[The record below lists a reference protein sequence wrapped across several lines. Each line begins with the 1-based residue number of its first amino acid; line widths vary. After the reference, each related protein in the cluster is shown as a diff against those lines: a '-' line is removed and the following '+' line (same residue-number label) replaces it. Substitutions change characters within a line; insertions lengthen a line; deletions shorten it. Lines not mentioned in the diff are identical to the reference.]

1 VGCFLFLP
9 GRARGPT
16 ARRPTPTHTICYS
29 ALVGGGRRPFGPHLA
44 AAEVSQ
50 TLSAEH
56 VGRGGCPKW
65 VVLCSSQAGRVVQP
79 RGVQRQPTLFAIP
92 RWLAGGAAHLDHT
105 LPPRRSPTP
114 CLLNT
119 LGAEV
124 VQIGLFFV
132 PPRPGAW
139 SNHAAPHANPGVVE
153 SGLFCVP
160 PRPGAWSNHA
170 APHAN
175 PHYLPLRVGW
185 RGAPPI
191 WTTPCRRGGLPH
203 PVC

>member
-1 VGCFLFLP
+1 MGCFLFLP

-16 ARRPTPTHTICYS
+16 TRRPTPTHTIYYS
-29 ALVGGGRRPFGPHLA
+29 ALVGKGRRAFGPHLA
-44 AAEVSQ
+44 AAEVSH

-65 VVLCSSQAGRVVQP
+65 VVFCSSQAGRVVQP
-79 RGVQRQPTLFAIP
+79 RGAPHQPTLFTIP

-124 VQIGLFFV
+124 VQSGLFFV

-139 SNHAAPHANPGVVE
+139 SNHAAPHANP
-153 SGLFCVP
+153 
-160 PRPGAWSNHA
+160 
-170 APHAN
+170 
-175 PHYLPLRVGW
+175 HYLLFRAGW
-185 RGAPPI
+185 RGAPRI

>member
-1 VGCFLFLP
+1 MGCFLFLP
-9 GRARGPT
+9 GRARGPN
-16 ARRPTPTHTICYS
+16 ARRPTPTHTIYYS
-29 ALVGGGRRPFGPHLA
+29 ALVGVGRRSFGPHLA
-44 AAEVSQ
+44 APEISN

-56 VGRGGCPKW
+56 VGRGGCPQW
-65 VVLCSSQAGRVVQP
+65 VVFCSSQAGRVVQT
-79 RGVQRQPTLFAIP
+79 RGAPHQPTLCTIP
-92 RWLAGGAAHLDHT
+92 RWLAWGAAHLDHT

-124 VQIGLFFV
+124 VHSGLFFV

-139 SNHAAPHANPGVVE
+139 SKRAAP
-153 SGLFCVP
+153 
-160 PRPGAWSNHA
+160 RT
-170 APHAN
+170 N
-175 PHYLPLRVGW
+175 PHYVLFRAGW

-191 WTTPCRRGGLPH
+191 WTTPCHRGGLPH

>member
-9 GRARGPT
+9 GQARGPT
-16 ARRPTPTHTICYS
+16 TRRPTPTHTIYYS

-44 AAEVSQ
+44 AA

-65 VVLCSSQAGRVVQP
+65 VVFCSSQAGRVVQP
-79 RGVQRQPTLFAIP
+79 RGAPHQPTLFTML

-105 LPPRRSPTP
+105 LPPRRSPKP

-124 VQIGLFFV
+124 VQRGLFFV
-132 PPRPGAW
+132 PPRTGAW
-139 SNHAAPHANPGVVE
+139 SNHAAPHT
-153 SGLFCVP
+153 
-160 PRPGAWSNHA
+160 
-170 APHAN
+170 N
-175 PHYLPLRVGW
+175 PHYLLFRVGW
-185 RGAPPI
+185 REEQKTTHFGQSPRPTCSADRVWETSAAARCGPNGRRPPP
-191 WTTPCRRGGLPH
+191 TNAE
-203 PVC
+203 

>member
-16 ARRPTPTHTICYS
+16 TRRPTPTHTIYYS

-44 AAEVSQ
+44 AAKVSH

-65 VVLCSSQAGRVVQP
+65 VVFCSSQAGRVVQP
-79 RGVQRQPTLFAIP
+79 RGAQRQPTLFTIP

-114 CLLNT
+114 CLLNSSPEHALHT
-119 LGAEV
+119 FSAGPGPPQHDLHT
-124 VQIGLFFV
+124 FV
-132 PPRPGAW
+132 CWSQARPGMFCIRFWLARGPPQ
-139 SNHAAPHANPGVVE
+139 HVLHTF
-153 SGLFCVP
+153 LFCPGP
-160 PRPGAWSNHA
+160 PQHALHTFFGWS
-170 APHAN
+170 
-175 PHYLPLRVGW
+175 
-185 RGAPPI
+185 GAPG
-191 WTTPCRRGGLPH
+191 RS
-203 PVC
+203 